1 MKYKFENIEY
11 KINIDYDDT
20 QHKDTGKFKY
30 NKKLWEN
37 IIIFRNAKIL
47 PLLGC
52 SKCIIQQKILKYDY
66 IFEQFILSSLYLNNI
81 IKRYNITD
89 CLVITGTDFN
99 FIESLLFYKIP
110 KIKLLPI
117 FNKYFTSIDFDYII
131 HKIKTIY
138 NISDDFVIDIKATHK
153 YNNIILY
160 YVGNI
165 MSNLKL
171 FLWDMTSY
179 YNMIY
184 YITISLKMLNKG
196 GNLIYRILYH
206 KLDNYN
212 GQILYLLSSLFKR
225 VVYKKNNIFQKTGLK
240 QLIIFE
246 DFLDNNTDIFDTI
259 LDKLSDNQKQISNL
273 IDIQY
278 NSKYIKFVNKL
289 DQIMCKNIVATDK
302 IYKNKKNLLNNIND
316 NDLKIIQ
323 NKLFLSNIDK
333 CVYLCSKAK
342 LEVKPE
348 YIMEQYK
355 YENQI
360 LDFILKEPEIIY
372 HKLKKYYV
380 AQSIYLTEDFTNLH
394 ENLYLINLY
403 LQSKNKD
410 KISYIIKKIDMSK
423 FFIKELNNKL
433 NYHTSIRF
441 CEVFEIL
448 NNFEL
453 IKKNI
458 KTIHFCEKNNSMFK
472 AIKYLYKQINKTKL
486 EDYVI
491 FSLQLKKNILS
502 ENTLSYNKKHKFDK
516 DYIINP
522 EYIEYFTENFTDYD
536 LLTFNYD
543 KIETT
548 PLILISQIRISLSV
562 LKVEGSVIFKIYI
575 PLLVQDFVSQY
586 VSILYDFFD
595 SVYFINPSINF
606 SNNNYIYIVAKNKTK
621 NLTNDEIKS
630 IVSLNYKPTNTKF
643 YPIVKSIIDNY
654 NKYFNILFYY
664 YDNEKTLVEH
674 STILKTLQQYF
685 VDDWIKNVNIKL
697 IS

>member
-1 MKYKFENIEY
+1 MN
-11 KINIDYDDT
+11 N
-20 QHKDTGKFKY
+20 
-30 NKKLWEN
+30 
-37 IIIFRNAKIL
+37 
-47 PLLGC
+47 
-52 SKCIIQQKILKYDY
+52 
-66 IFEQFILSSLYLNNI
+66 LN
-81 IKRYNITD
+81 
-89 CLVITGTDFN
+89 
-99 FIESLLFYKIP
+99 
-110 KIKLLPI
+110 
-117 FNKYFTSIDFDYII
+117 
-131 HKIKTIY
+131 
-138 NISDDFVIDIKATHK
+138 
-153 YNNIILY
+153 
-160 YVGNI
+160 
-165 MSNLKL
+165 L

-246 DFLDNNTDIFDTI
+246 DFLDNNTDIFDT
-259 LDKLSDNQKQISNL
+259 LLNKLSDNQKQISNL

-289 DQIMCKNIVATDK
+289 DQIMCKNIVSTDK
-302 IYKNKKNLLNNIND
+302 IYKNKKDLLNNIND

-360 LDFILKEPEIIY
+360 LDFILKEPEIVY
-372 HKLKKYYV
+372 HKLTKYYV

-410 KISYIIKKIDMSK
+410 KIDYIIKKIDMSK
-423 FFIKELNNKL
+423 FFIEELNNKL

-453 IKKNI
+453 IKENTNI

-472 AIKYLYKQINKTKL
+472 AIKYLHKQINKTKL

-502 ENTLSYNKKHKFDK
+502 ENTLSYNKKHKLFMMEK
-516 DYIINP
+516 YIIRP
-522 EYIEYFTENFTDYD
+522 Y
-536 LLTFNYD
+536 L
-543 KIETT
+543 
-548 PLILISQIRISLSV
+548 
-562 LKVEGSVIFKIYI
+562 
-575 PLLVQDFVSQY
+575 
-586 VSILYDFFD
+586 
-595 SVYFINPSINF
+595 
-606 SNNNYIYIVAKNKTK
+606 
-621 NLTNDEIKS
+621 EIK
-630 IVSLNYKPTNTKF
+630 NF
-643 YPIVKSIIDNY
+643 
-654 NKYFNILFYY
+654 
-664 YDNEKTLVEH
+664 
-674 STILKTLQQYF
+674 
-685 VDDWIKNVNIKL
+685 
-697 IS
+697 